1 MQDPTTAYVKLV
13 LPSRI
18 PFLDL
23 AHGAAERAAAAAGF
37 EEEASLDMG
46 LAVREAVVNA
56 MTHGN
61 GLDPAR
67 AVDVVLLAGEGTVTA
82 RVRDRGKG
90 FDPRKTKDPRDPANL
105 LQVSGRGLLMI
116 RAFVDEVDFRY
127 RPGRGME
134 VTLLKLKKKAA
145 AAADAGGS
153 RR

>member
-1 MQDPTTAYVKLV
+1 VQDSTTAYVKLV
-13 LPSRI
+13 LPSQI
-18 PFLDL
+18 PYLDL

-37 EEEASLDMG
+37 EEEAALDMG

-61 GLDPAR
+61 GLDPSR
-67 AVDVVLLAGEGTVTA
+67 AVDVVLLAAEGTVTA
-82 RVRDRGKG
+82 RVRDRGAG
-90 FDPRKTKDPRDPANL
+90 FDPKRTKDPTDPANL
-105 LQVSGRGLLMI
+105 LRTSGRGLLLI

-145 AAADAGGS
+145 AAADAGRT

>member
-1 MQDPTTAYVKLV
+1 VRCKPTTAYVKLV

-37 EEEASLDMG
+37 EEEAALDMG

-61 GLDPAR
+61 GLDPDR
-67 AVDVVLLAGEGTVTA
+67 SVDVVLLAGEGTVTA

-90 FDPRKTKDPRDPANL
+90 FDPARRRTPATPPTC
-105 LQVSGRGLLMI
+105 SRCRG
-116 RAFVDEVDFRY
+116 
-127 RPGRGME
+127 
-134 VTLLKLKKKAA
+134 
-145 AAADAGGS
+145 GGS
-153 RR
+153 